1 MFDGSCPLSS
11 SSYMDVVEPDTN
23 MKPLILFY
31 DCGFFASAKGG
42 SSLTQEGRDQAES
55 PAEELIGI

>member
-1 MFDGSCPLSS
+1 MIVAFL
-11 SSYMDVVEPDTN
+11 
-23 MKPLILFY
+23 
-31 DCGFFASAKGG
+31 ASAKGG